1 MRRWRTRAPLVAVA
15 VFALLYVVPQLAGLR
30 LNTTTSMPRG
40 LYRSI
45 GGTVTTGAWV
55 SVCLPSEIA
64 RFGVERSYLGAG
76 SCPNGTEP
84 VLKVVAAVAGD
95 VVQLT
100 AAGVAVNGKLLAHSR
115 PLERDR
121 GGRELAA
128 YSGDP
133 RTLARGEIWLHSP
146 FEVRSWDS
154 RYFGPVS
161 AACVTDVVAPLVT
174 FR

>member
-1 MRRWRTRAPLVAVA
+1 MRRWRTRAPLVAA
-15 VFALLYVVPQLAGLR
+15 AIFTLAYVVPQLAGLR

-40 LYRSI
+40 LYRSV
-45 GGTVTTGAWV
+45 GGPVTTGAWV
-55 SVCLPSEIA
+55 SVCLPSEIS

-76 SCPNGTEP
+76 SCLNGTEP

-95 VVQLT
+95 VVEVT
-100 AAGVAVNGKLLAHSR
+100 ADGVAVNGELLAHSR

-128 YSGDP
+128 YSAGA
-133 RTLARGEIWLHSP
+133 RALAPDELWLHSP
-146 FEVRSWDS
+146 FEERSWDS
-154 RYFGPVS
+154 RYFGPVP
-161 AACVTDVVAPLVT
+161 ATCVTDVVAPLVT

>member
-1 MRRWRTRAPLVAVA
+1 MRRWRTRAPIVATA
-15 VFALLYVVPQLAGLR
+15 IFTLAYGVPQLAGLR

-40 LYRSI
+40 LYRSV
-45 GGTVTTGAWV
+45 GGPVTSGAWV

-64 RFGVERSYLGAG
+64 RFGVERGYLGAG
-76 SCPNGTEP
+76 SCPDGTEP

-95 VVQLT
+95 VVEVT
-100 AAGVAVNGKLLAHSR
+100 ADGVAVCGELLAHSR

-128 YSGDP
+128 YSAGA
-133 RTLARGEIWLHSP
+133 RALAPDELWLHSP
-146 FEVRSWDS
+146 FEERSWDS
-154 RYFGPVS
+154 RYFGPIPS
-161 AACVTDVVAPLVT
+161 ACVIDVVAPLVT

>member
-15 VFALLYVVPQLAGLR
+15 IFTIAYEVPQLAGLR

-40 LYRSI
+40 LYRSL
-45 GGTVTTGAWV
+45 GGPVTTGAWV

-64 RFGVERSYLGAG
+64 WFGVERSYLGAG

-100 AAGVAVNGKLLAHSR
+100 AAGVAVNCELLAHSR

-128 YSGDP
+128 YSAAP
-133 RTLARGEIWLHSP
+133 RRLAPGEIWLHSP
-146 FEVRSWDS
+146 FEERSWDS

-174 FR
+174 FQ